1 MNKAIVIGYLQRDPE
16 DTGKVTRFTIATKRE
31 YKNAENKYDYDYINC
46 FAFSTTG
53 ELIKN
58 HFKKGDIIGIEGTIQ
73 TSKYE
78 KEGKMQYKTE
88 INANKL
94 HFIPSKGNSTPKEEN
109 VSNELKNEPKLKD
122 ETFEE
127 FGNQI
132 EIDELGW

>member
-1 MNKAIVIGYLQRDPE
+1 MNKVIVIGYLAHDPE
-16 DTGKVTRFTIATKRE
+16 ATDKVTRFTIATKRE
-31 YKNAENKYDYDYINC
+31 YKNVENKYDYDYINC

-58 HFKKGDIIGIEGTIQ
+58 HFKKGDIIGIEGTIR

-94 HFIPSKGNSTPKEEN
+94 HFIPSKGNSTPKEEKP
-109 VSNELKNEPKLKD
+109 VETPKNELEQNIKD
-122 ETFEE
+122 M
-127 FGNQI
+127 
-132 EIDELGW
+132 DLGW